1 MAHQPVPF
9 PSPREQQDPVT
20 GSNPP
25 SRRFQSVETARVSL
39 SLGEDM
45 AVLQEQVRTAG
56 LDLDAFLDRIVNHAL
71 ALTGSN
77 GAAVALRE
85 GTVILCRARCGETS
99 PPLGAQLDADFGISG
114 ECLRTGK
121 ALRCEDSE
129 RDLRLDPEVCRQ
141 LGLRSIAVVPIFEST
156 TVAGILEVFSSQ
168 PRAFDDRH
176 LEILQQLAELV
187 TTVTGGATQEN
198 QETISEAVPRSE
210 ERPEIPVAKVNSYA
224 LPSRSERLRKW
235 TAPIALRG
243 LLPKRLTKWTAPAS
257 QRYYVAAI
265 AVFALAGLLTILSWK
280 PWRRTE
286 RSAVPS
292 TQALPQAKPVP
303 AGATTMETRQQLN
316 IVVPGAVSRS
326 VRPQAAA
333 SPTSSEHS
341 SKGKAQKAA
350 LTEPVSGEDDVK
362 ATITVPSL
370 SGQARDRGGPA
381 NDPEPS
387 APTPMISATSGVGKD
402 VNVLD
407 SALSVRADV
416 PFMASQ
422 GVSGGSLE
430 RKVQPIYP
438 AQARSTRLQ
447 GPVVLQAVID
457 EVGGVQNLKTVSGDA
472 VLAQAA
478 IDAVRQWHYQPYL
491 LNGQPVKMP
500 IQITVNFTLP

>member
-1 MAHQPVPF
+1 M
-9 PSPREQQDPVT
+9 T

-25 SRRFQSVETARVSL
+25 ARSFQLVEPAHALL

-45 AVLQEQVRTAG
+45 AVLREQLRTKG
-56 LDLDAFLDRIVNHAL
+56 LDLDAFLDRIVNHAR

-77 GAAVALRE
+77 GAAIALRQ
-85 GTVILCRARCGETS
+85 GTVVLCRARSGATS

-129 RDLRLDPEVCRQ
+129 TDPRLDPEVCRQ

-156 TVAGILEVFSSQ
+156 TVAGILEVFASQ

-176 LEILQQLAELV
+176 VEILQQLAELV
-187 TTVTGGATQEN
+187 TTVTGRATQKN
-198 QETISEAVPRSE
+198 QDTISEARPRSE
-210 ERPEIPVAKVNSYA
+210 ERPEVPVAKVTWYA
-224 LPSRSERLRKW
+224 SPSRSERLRKW
-235 TAPIALRG
+235 TASIAPR
-243 LLPKRLTKWTAPAS
+243 
-257 QRYYVAAI
+257 RYYAAAI
-265 AVFALAGLLTILSWK
+265 AVFALAALLAIFGWK
-280 PWRRTE
+280 PWHRSE
-286 RSAVPS
+286 RAVVPS
-292 TQALPQAKPVP
+292 TETLPQAKPLP
-303 AGATTMETRQQLN
+303 AGAATIETRNQLN
-316 IVVPGAVSRS
+316 IVEPGAVSRS
-326 VRPQAAA
+326 VRPKPAA
-333 SPTSSEHS
+333 SPTPSDHS

-350 LTEPVSGEDDVK
+350 LVEPVSGDDDVK

-370 SGQARDRGGPA
+370 SGKTRGSVEPA

-387 APTPMISATSGVGKD
+387 APTPMIGATSGLGKD

-407 SALSVRADV
+407 SALSVQV
-416 PFMASQ
+416 NPPFMASQ

-457 EVGGVQNLKTVSGDA
+457 EVGAVQNLKTVSGDP

-478 IDAVRQWHYQPYL
+478 IDAVHQWRYQPYL

-500 IQITVNFTLP
+500 IQITINFTLP